1 MIRNFHIVIPL
12 KYYAL
17 ILIMP
22 NINLIIDAIGDRIFT
37 PTITTNNRTR
47 LEQVVYEKQR
57 ASFEDTLFKEQKIYE
72 NKYNFKKEELR
83 KALVNRDLLKIKE
96 KENKKLIKTLANEI
110 KSMNY
115 KPYNNSIIDEV
126 EMLISTQYF
135 KMK

>member
-126 EMLISTQYF
+126 EMLIST
-135 KMK
+135 